1 MRVEM
6 QAEGSVEDVVRAF
19 TTFGTIVA
27 ERGWTVRVENPGE
40 FAQGGGRFEIELP
53 IIDDEQ
59 AARAA
64 VQSAIGEVP
73 GGAAVFTFV

>member
-6 QAEGSVEDVVRAF
+6 QAEGSAEDVVRAF
-19 TTFGTIVA
+19 PTFGNIVT

-59 AARAA
+59 NARAA
-64 VQSAIGEVP
+64 VQSANGEVP